1 MTDAY
6 TPLMNQYNAIKAQ
19 YPEAILLFRIGDF
32 YEMFGDDAVK
42 GARILKLTLTRKHVG
57 KDRTVP
63 LAGVPHHAVQS
74 YMAKLIQAGC
84 KVAICDQLEDPKF
97 AKGIVKRDVT
107 RVITPGT
114 VLESTLL
121 DEKSNSFLMA
131 INLQNPSKQAAI
143 KLGIALIDLSTGE
156 FLLTE
161 FTDTKRFRR
170 LETELQRLQPR
181 EILIPNDV
189 GLEGKPLQEILPIAD
204 TVAVNPYNGMNFD
217 PDIAYRGLIE
227 QMGTSSLQGFGCE
240 EMKTAIGAAGAVLA
254 YLRETQKNS
263 LDHIK
268 SLRTYTLEDY
278 MVLDPATLQN
288 LEIFRSN
295 RDGSQEGSLLSEIDQ
310 TLTGMGGR
318 KLKSWL
324 SQPLMNLRE
333 LNHRHDAI
341 ECFLKRYRFRESL
354 RLLLDRVYDLER
366 LLARI
371 GCQVGNARDMIA
383 LEKTLELLPEIKQLV
398 QENDLHPEAENSD
411 NNENWA
417 GTLAPLPESLLG
429 ELQGRIHDLSELQ
442 ALIKKA
448 LVEDPP
454 LTIKEGGL
462 IRDGYNPE
470 LDELRKISRG
480 GKQWIMELE
489 SKERERTGIKSLKIR
504 FNNVFGYYIEITNSN
519 LSMVPEDYQRKQTLT
534 NAERFITPELKDW
547 ETKILGAEERMM
559 DLEYQLFCDLREK
572 VSDKTTPIQ
581 ESADAI
587 GQLDALSSLAETAAQ
602 NDYCRPEMAEEPVL
616 EIKDGRHPVIEHVL
630 PPGKFVPNDL
640 NVDTGDNRLLLIT
653 GPNMA
658 GKSTFIRQAALIVLM
673 AQAGSYV
680 PAHKAKI
687 GLADRIFTRVGASD
701 NLLRGE
707 STFMVEMNE
716 TANILNNATNRSLLV
731 LDEIGRG
738 TSTFDGLSI
747 AWAVAEHIH
756 DKIGARTLFATH
768 YHELTQLTQSL
779 SGLKNFNV
787 AVREW
792 NDQVVFLHKI
802 IEGAC
807 DKSYGIAV
815 GRLAGLPEPVIIRA
829 REVLTD
835 LEKYSETT
843 QTELA
848 KTHAPVNNIRPQVS
862 TVQLTFFET
871 ALDPILEEIKGMDL
885 TVMNPMQALLKLQE
899 YQDKLKKK

>member
-1 MTDAY
+1 MTDSY

-114 VLESTLL
+114 VLETTLL
-121 DEKSNSFLMA
+121 DEKTNSFLMA
-131 INLQNPSKQAAI
+131 INLLNPSKQAAI

-161 FTDTKRFRR
+161 FIDTKQFRR
-170 LETELQRLQPR
+170 LDTELQRLQPR
-181 EILIPNDV
+181 EILIPNDI

-204 TVAVNPYNGMNFD
+204 TVAVNPYHGMNFD
-217 PDIAYRGLIE
+217 PDIAYRGLLE
-227 QMGTSSLQGFGCE
+227 QMGTTSLQGFGCE

-295 RDGSQEGSLLSEIDQ
+295 RDGSQEGSLFAVMDQ

-324 SQPLMNLRE
+324 SQPLMNLHE
-333 LNHRHDAI
+333 LNRRHDAI
-341 ECFLKRYRFRESL
+341 ECFLKKYRFRESL

-371 GCQVGNARDMIA
+371 GCQVGNARDMLA
-383 LEKTLELLPEIKQLV
+383 LGKTLELLPEIKKLV
-398 QENDLHPEAENSD
+398 QENDQPLEAENGD
-411 NNENWA
+411 TNENWA
-417 GTLAPLPESLLG
+417 GTLAPLPESLLS
-429 ELQGRIHDLSELQ
+429 ELQNKIHDLSELQ

-454 LTIKEGGL
+454 LTLKEGGL

-470 LDELRKISRG
+470 LDELRKISRS

-489 SKERERTGIKSLKIR
+489 SRERERTGIKSLKIR
-504 FNNVFGYYIEITNSN
+504 FNNVFGYYIEITNAN

-547 ETKILGAEERMM
+547 ETRILGAEERMM
-559 DLEYQLFCDLREK
+559 DLEYQLFCELREK
-572 VSDKTTPIQ
+572 VSAHTTPIQ

-602 NDYCRPEMAEEPVL
+602 NDYCRPEMAAEPVL

-673 AQAGSYV
+673 AQAGSFV
-680 PAHKAKI
+680 PAHKARI

-747 AWAVAEHIH
+747 AWAVAEYIH

-779 SGLKNFNV
+779 RGIKNFNV

>member
-1 MTDAY
+1 
-6 TPLMNQYNAIKAQ
+6 MNQYNAIKAQ

-131 INLQNPSKQAAI
+131 INLLNPSKQAAI

-181 EILIPNDV
+181 EILIPNDI
-189 GLEGKPLQEILPIAD
+189 GLDGKALQEILPIAD

-318 KLKSWL
+318 KLKAWL

-333 LNHRHDAI
+333 LNRRHDAI
-341 ECFLKRYRFRESL
+341 ECFLKKYRFRESL

-429 ELQGRIHDLSELQ
+429 ELQSRIHDLSQLQ

-462 IRDGYNPE
+462 IRDGYDPE

-572 VSDKTTPIQ
+572 VSANTTPIQ

-640 NVDTGDNRLLLIT
+640 NVDTSDNRLLLIT

-899 YQDKLKKK
+899 YQYKLKKK

>member
-1 MTDAY
+1 MTEAY
-6 TPLMNQYNAIKAQ
+6 TPLMSQYNSIKSQ
-19 YPEAILLFRIGDF
+19 YPDAILLFRVGDF
-32 YEMFGDDAVK
+32 YEMFGEDAVK
-42 GARILKLTLTRKHVG
+42 GARILKLTLTKKHVG

-63 LAGVPHHAVQS
+63 LAGVPYHAIQS
-74 YMAKLIQAGC
+74 YMAKLIQSGC

-114 VLESTLL
+114 ILESTLL
-121 DEKSNSFLMA
+121 DEKTNSFLMA
-131 INLQNPSKQAAI
+131 VNLLNSSKGTEI
-143 KLGIALIDLSTGE
+143 KLGLALIDLSTGE
-156 FLLTE
+156 FALTE
-161 FTDTKRFRR
+161 FTDTRRFRR

-181 EILIPNDV
+181 EILVPNDM
-189 GLEGKPLQEILPIAD
+189 GLDGKPLQEILPIAD
-204 TVAVNPYNGMNFD
+204 STSINPYNGMNFD
-217 PDIAYRGLIE
+217 TDMAYRGLIT
-227 QMGTSSLQGFGCE
+227 QMGTASLQGFGCE
-240 EMKTAIGAAGAVLA
+240 GLKLAIGSAGAILS

-263 LDHIK
+263 LDHIR
-268 SLRTYTLEDY
+268 SLRTYSLEDY
-278 MVLDPATLQN
+278 LVMDPATLQN
-288 LEIFRSN
+288 LEIFKSN
-295 RDGSQEGSLLSEIDQ
+295 RDGSQEGSLLSVIDQ

-324 SQPLMNLRE
+324 SQPLLDIRE
-333 LNHRHDAI
+333 LRRRHDAV
-341 ECFLKRYRFRESL
+341 ECFIKRYRFRESL
-354 RLLLDRVYDLER
+354 RILLDRVYDLER

-371 GCQVGNARDMIA
+371 GCQLGNARDMIA
-383 LEKTLELLPEIKQLV
+383 LEKTLELLPEIKKLV
-398 QENDLHPEAENSD
+398 KENDLPPEANETE

-429 ELQGRIHDLSELQ
+429 DLQGKIHDLSELQ
-442 ALIKKA
+442 ALIQKA

-454 LTIKEGGL
+454 LSVKEGSL
-462 IRDGYNPE
+462 IRDGYNAE

-489 SKERERTGIKSLKIR
+489 TKERERSGIKSLKIR

-519 LSMVPEDYQRKQTLT
+519 LSMVPEDYLRKQTLT
-534 NAERFITPELKDW
+534 NAERYITPELKDW
-547 ETKILGAEERMM
+547 ETKILGAEERMI

-572 VSDKTTPIQ
+572 VSAQAAPIQ

-587 GQLDALSSLAETAAQ
+587 GQMDALSSLAETAAQ
-602 NDYCRPEMAEEPVL
+602 NDYCRPEMTEETLL
-616 EIKDGRHPVIEHVL
+616 EIKDCRHPVIEHVL
-630 PPGKFVPNDL
+630 PAGKFVPNDL
-640 NVDTGDNRLLLIT
+640 TVDTNENRLLLIT

-680 PAHKAKI
+680 PARKAKI

-756 DKIGARTLFATH
+756 DKISARTLFATH

-779 SGLKNFNV
+779 NGLKNFNV

-815 GRLAGLPEPVIIRA
+815 GRLAGLPEAVIFRA
-829 REVLTD
+829 REVLAD
-835 LEKYSETT
+835 LEKYSESA
-843 QTELA
+843 QSELA
-848 KTHAPVNNIRPQVS
+848 KTHAPANQIRPQVS

-871 ALDPILEEIKGMDL
+871 ALDPILEDIKTLDL
-885 TVMNPMQALLKLQE
+885 TMMNPMQALIKLQE
-899 YQDKLKKK
+899 YQDKIKKK

>member
-1 MTDAY
+1 
-6 TPLMNQYNAIKAQ
+6 MNQYNAIKAQ

-114 VLESTLL
+114 VLETTLL
-121 DEKSNSFLMA
+121 DEKTNSFLMA
-131 INLQNPSKQAAI
+131 INLLNPSKQAAI

-161 FTDTKRFRR
+161 FIDTKQFRR
-170 LETELQRLQPR
+170 LDTELQRLQPR
-181 EILIPNDV
+181 EILIPNDI

-204 TVAVNPYNGMNFD
+204 TVAVNPYHGMNFD
-217 PDIAYRGLIE
+217 PDIAYRGLLE
-227 QMGTSSLQGFGCE
+227 QMGTTSLQGFGCE

-295 RDGSQEGSLLSEIDQ
+295 RDGSQEGSLFAVMDQ

-324 SQPLMNLRE
+324 SQPLMNLHE
-333 LNHRHDAI
+333 LNRRHDAI
-341 ECFLKRYRFRESL
+341 ECFLKKYRFRESL

-371 GCQVGNARDMIA
+371 GCQVGNARDMLA
-383 LEKTLELLPEIKQLV
+383 LGKTLELLPEIKKLV
-398 QENDLHPEAENSD
+398 QENDQPLEAENGD
-411 NNENWA
+411 TNENWA
-417 GTLAPLPESLLG
+417 GTLAPLPESLLS
-429 ELQGRIHDLSELQ
+429 ELQNKIHDLSELQ

-454 LTIKEGGL
+454 LTLKEGGL

-470 LDELRKISRG
+470 LDELRKISRS

-489 SKERERTGIKSLKIR
+489 SRERERTGIKSLKIR
-504 FNNVFGYYIEITNSN
+504 FNNVFGYYIEITNAN

-547 ETKILGAEERMM
+547 ETRILGAEERMM
-559 DLEYQLFCDLREK
+559 DLEYQLFCELREK
-572 VSDKTTPIQ
+572 VSAHTTPIQ

-602 NDYCRPEMAEEPVL
+602 NDYCRPEMAAEPVL

-673 AQAGSYV
+673 AQAGSFV
-680 PAHKAKI
+680 PAHKARI

-747 AWAVAEHIH
+747 AWAVAEYIH

-779 SGLKNFNV
+779 RGIKNFNV